1 MSKNLLNVLLIV
13 AVSFLGLTRVVCAD
27 IAPDP
32 ISRTVSYL
40 PIILIAAVVIIAI
53 LLIKKFFKK

>member
-27 IAPDP
+27 IAPDH

>member
-1 MSKNLLNVLLIV
+1 MSKNILNVLSLV
-13 AVSFLGLTRVVCAD
+13 VTLFLGLTRIVCAD

-40 PIILIAAVVIIAI
+40 PIVLIVAVVIIAL